1 MGSSTTTPQASPQ
14 LTGLAPRRLAWSV
27 LQAVAAGAYADTA
40 LERALKDSS
49 LPPRDRA
56 LATDLAYGAIRQ
68 RALLDG
74 WITAHGRLPA
84 ERQPPKLRWLLH
96 VGLYQL
102 LFLQRVPASAAVSTT
117 VQLAREGGLERLAP
131 VVNGLLRNVQRQREA
146 LAADPNLVDP
156 QPWHG
161 LPLPED
167 PAASLALRQSLPLW
181 LAQELL
187 SWQPPDAVEGF
198 ALASNTPPPL
208 DLRVNSLRTDR
219 ATLQA
224 QLAEAGLRAAPLP
237 DLPEGLT
244 LLDRPGDLRALPGYA
259 EGHWSVQDR
268 QAQRI
273 VLLLDPQP
281 GETLL
286 DACAAPGGKA
296 THCAER
302 MANQGEVWAVDR
314 SAARLQRLAINAER
328 LGLNTL
334 HPLATDAA
342 TLLAEQPSWRGRFD
356 RILLDAPCSG
366 LGTLARHADARWRQT
381 PATITELETLQ
392 ATLLAALAPLLA
404 PGGRFVY
411 ATCTV
416 HPRENQGQMAAFL
429 AHQPHWQLAQECQWW
444 PQPGGGDGFYAA
456 LFLNG
461 GVDQGIGGG
470 GATGG
475 GGGGGGGG
483 SAAGGAAGAGA
494 SAAGAGGAGT
504 SGEESWEGGVRGSD

>member
-1 MGSSTTTPQASPQ
+1 
-14 LTGLAPRRLAWSV
+14 
-27 LQAVAAGAYADTA
+27 
-40 LERALKDSS
+40 
-49 LPPRDRA
+49 
-56 LATDLAYGAIRQ
+56 
-68 RALLDG
+68 
-74 WITAHGRLPA
+74 
-84 ERQPPKLRWLLH
+84 
-96 VGLYQL
+96 
-102 LFLQRVPASAAVSTT
+102 
-117 VQLAREGGLERLAP
+117 
-131 VVNGLLRNVQRQREA
+131 
-146 LAADPNLVDP
+146 
-156 QPWHG
+156 
-161 LPLPED
+161 
-167 PAASLALRQSLPLW
+167 
-181 LAQELL
+181 
-187 SWQPPDAVEGF
+187 
-198 ALASNTPPPL
+198 
-208 DLRVNSLRTDR
+208 
-219 ATLQA
+219 
-224 QLAEAGLRAAPLP
+224 
-237 DLPEGLT
+237 
-244 LLDRPGDLRALPGYA
+244 LPGYA

-328 LGLNTL
+328 LGLHTL

-429 AHQPHWQLAQECQWW
+429 SHQPHWQLAQECQWW

-461 GVDQGIGGG
+461 AVDQGIGGG

>member
-1 MGSSTTTPQASPQ
+1 MS
-14 LTGLAPRRLAWSV
+14 GLASRRLAWSV

-40 LERALKDSS
+40 LERALKDSG
-49 LPPRDRA
+49 LAPRDRA

-74 WITAHGRLPA
+74 WITAHGRVAA

-102 LFLQRVPASAAVSTT
+102 LCLQRVPASAAVSTT

-131 VVNGLLRNVQRQREA
+131 VVNGLLRNVLRQREVLPADAPPWQGLA
-146 LAADPNLVDP
+146 LPA
-156 QPWHG
+156 
-161 LPLPED
+161 D

-187 SWQPPDAVEGF
+187 TWQSPEAVEGF
-198 ALASNTPPPL
+198 ARASNSPPPL
-208 DLRVNSLRTDR
+208 DLRVNPLRTDR
-219 ATLQA
+219 TTLQA
-224 QLAEAGLRAAPLP
+224 QLAEGGLRAEPLP

-281 GETLL
+281 GERIL

-314 SAARLQRLAINAER
+314 SAARLQRLASNAER
-328 LGLNTL
+328 LGLHTL
-334 HPLATDAA
+334 HPLAADAA
-342 TLLAEQPSWRGRFD
+342 TLLAEQPGWRGGFD

-381 PATITELETLQ
+381 PATIAELEALQ
-392 ATLLAALAPLLA
+392 AQLLEALAPLLA

-416 HPRENQGQMAAFL
+416 HPRENQGQMAAVL
-429 AHQPHWQLAQECQWW
+429 ARQPHWQLAQERQWW

-456 LFLNG
+456 LFLNLAA
-461 GVDQGIGGG
+461 DQGRGGG
-470 GATGG
+470 AATGG

-483 SAAGGAAGAGA
+483 ADGGGAAGAGPA
-494 SAAGAGGAGT
+494 AAGEGGAGT
-504 SGEESWEGGVRGSD
+504 SGAEGWDGGVSGGAGSA